1 MDVHPIEVTT
11 VHSVDLPVLYNMFSL
26 VIYFIHSINICTYI
40 YWYMYTYTY
49 IYNIYIYWYYV
60 CVCVCVYIYISIA
73 ISQFLPVRSWL
84 KPYGCCRLAGAE
96 MASSTWFS
104 AYPTISHVLLFGPII
119 KSLMIF
125 FLSFQTTKP
134 CDYIFSLNLIQ
145 NTTTRYFLKLWFS
158 SSHVQM

>member
-1 MDVHPIEVTT
+1 MYIHI
-11 VHSVDLPVLYNMFSL
+11 L
-26 VIYFIHSINICTYI
+26 IYVY
-40 YWYMYTYTY
+40 
-49 IYNIYIYWYYV
+49 IYIYIQYIHILILCV

-104 AYPTISHVLLFGPII
+104 AYPTLSHVLLFGPII

-145 NTTTRYFLKLWFS
+145 NTNTRYFLKLWFS